1 MALKPQQWPAQEV
14 RDTFL
19 NFFKK
24 KGHTFGNYPSSQT
37 DLHTLTLL
45 VPSSSVVPHNDPSLL
60 FTNAGMNQY
69 KSIFLGTVDPHSD
82 FAQLKCATNSQ
93 KCIRAGG
100 KHNDLDDVGKDSY
113 HHTFFEMLGNWSF
126 AHYFKKEAIENSW
139 ELLTKVY
146 GLDPDRI
153 YVTYFEGDTASGIG
167 PDDEAVAL
175 WRAVG
180 VPSDHIVPGDMKD
193 NFWEMG
199 DQGPCGPC
207 IEIHYDRI
215 GGGRNASHLVNRDD
229 PQVIEIW
236 NVVFI
241 QFNREEDRSLTPLP
255 NKHIDTGL
263 GFERLVSI
271 LQDKSS
277 NYDTDVFSPL
287 FEKIQEVTGARPY
300 GGSFG
305 IKDTDGVDTAYRV
318 VADHVRTCTIAISD
332 GVVPDSIGRA
342 YVVRR
347 ILRRGV
353 RYARKYFNAEIG
365 SFFAQIVP
373 TVIDQL
379 GDIFPEIRRKE
390 HDVQEILNEEEQAFA
405 ITLDRGE
412 AMLNKYARDCQFRGF
427 KNLPGADV
435 WRLQDTYGFP
445 VDLTKLIA
453 EEQGLN
459 ILEAEV
465 SIAREK
471 AREASKG
478 DKKNVSDLVK
488 LDVHNIAALDKMDDV
503 PKTDDTAKHGKG
515 AVLSTIMSLY
525 RDKKF
530 MRNTSDL
537 PQGLPFGVLLEKTN
551 LYAESGGQECDT
563 GKLMIDGVA
572 EMAIRNAYSY
582 GGYVLHGGYLK
593 EGVLSIGD
601 KVLVE
606 YDESRRQRIRANHT
620 GTHLLNY
627 SAREVLGKEVEQKGS
642 LVSPEKLRF
651 DFSHKAAI
659 TDEELQQ
666 IENISAKIIQKDM
679 EVFTSDVKLL
689 TARQI
694 EGVRSIS
701 GETYP
706 DPVRV
711 VSIGVPIDKL
721 LLDVASKDWWKYSI
735 EFCGGTHV
743 ARTSELGELIVVEES
758 GIAKGI
764 RRIVAVTGQATV
776 AVRQHARNFEE
787 RLERLEQMSFC
798 TDKENLMKDT
808 QAELARLTISTL
820 TKRAFTTRCGKLAV
834 DMLKEQ
840 KEVHKANIAAAKHL
854 INAHFERNKASTSFV
869 ARLPVNSFST
879 KTVSECVK
887 HAYSKH
893 TNKSVYVVGV
903 DSVTSKVA
911 HGCSVSQEHESKGL
925 LASEWA
931 AQVTEIV
938 GGKAGGMGLTC
949 LGSGIDA
956 EKVDRGV
963 DAAVDHL
970 NKLGIS

>member
-1 MALKPQQWPAQEV
+1 MASIPQQWPAQRV

-19 NFFKK
+19 NFFKE
-24 KGHTFGNYPSSQT
+24 KGHTYGKYPSPQIG
-37 DLHTLTLL
+37 LRTLTLL

-69 KSIFLGTVDPHSD
+69 KSIFLGTVDPQSD
-82 FAQLKCATNSQ
+82 FAQLRCATNSQ

-146 GLDPDRI
+146 GLDPDRL
-153 YVTYFEGDTASGIG
+153 YVTYLEGDAASGIG

-180 VPSDHIVPGDMKD
+180 VPGDHIVPGNMKD

-207 IEIHYDRI
+207 IELHYDRV
-215 GGGRNASHLVNRDD
+215 GGGRNASHLVNQDD

-241 QFNREEDRSLTPLP
+241 QFNREEDRSLTLLP

-287 FEKIQEVTGARPY
+287 FEKIQEITGARPY
-300 GGSFG
+300 SGKFG
-305 IKDTDGVDTAYRV
+305 TEDTDGVDTAYRV

-365 SFFAQIVP
+365 SFAKIVP

-379 GDIFPEIRRKE
+379 GDIFPELCRKE
-390 HDVQEILNEEEQAFA
+390 SDVKKTLNEEEQAFA

-412 AMLNKYARDCQFRGF
+412 AMLNKYAHNCRSRGL

-459 ILEAEV
+459 INESEV
-465 SIAREK
+465 DIAREK
-471 AREASKG
+471 AREASRG
-478 DKKNVSDLVK
+478 DQKNTSDLVK
-488 LDVHNIAALDKMDDV
+488 LDVHDIAALDKMDDV
-503 PKTDDTAKHGKG
+503 PKTDDTAKHSKG
-515 AVLSTIMSLY
+515 AIWSTIKSLY
-525 RDKKF
+525 RDKTF
-530 MRNTSDL
+530 MYSTSEL
-537 PQGLPFGVLLEKTN
+537 PQGLPFGVLLDKTN
-551 LYAESGGQECDT
+551 LFAESGGQECDT
-563 GKLMIDGVA
+563 GRLVIQGVA
-572 EMAIRNAYSY
+572 EMAINSVYSY

-593 EGVLSIGD
+593 GGVLSIGD
-601 KVLVE
+601 KVLME
-606 YDESRRQRIRANHT
+606 YDELRRQPIRVNHT
-620 GTHLLNY
+620 GTHILNH
-627 SAREVLGKEVEQKGS
+627 SLREVLGKEVEQKGS

-651 DFSHKAAI
+651 DFSHNAAI
-659 TDEELQQ
+659 TDEELQR
-666 IENISAKIIQKDM
+666 IENISARNIQDDM
-679 EVFTSDVKLL
+679 EVFTSNVKLP

-694 EGVRSIS
+694 NGIRSIP

-711 VSIGVPIDKL
+711 VSIGIPIDKL
-721 LLDVASKDWWKYSI
+721 LLDVASKDWWKYSV

-743 ARTSELGELIVVEES
+743 ARTNELKDLIVVEET

-776 AVRQHARNFEE
+776 AVRHQARDFEE
-787 RLERLEQMSFC
+787 RLDHLEQMSFS
-798 TDKENLMKDT
+798 TDKGTMLKTT
-808 QAELARLTISTL
+808 QTELAGLTISTM
-820 TKRAFTTRCGKLAV
+820 TKRALTRRCEKVAM

-840 KEVHKANIAAAKHL
+840 KELQKANLAAAMNF
-854 INAHFERNKASTSFV
+854 INTHFEHNNSSKSFV
-869 ARLPVNSFST
+869 ARLPVNSSSA

-887 HAYSKH
+887 HVSSKH
-893 TNKSVYVVGV
+893 KDKSVYVIGV
-903 DSVTSKVA
+903 DSFTSKVA

-925 LASEWA
+925 VACEWA
-931 AQVTEIV
+931 AQVVESV
-938 GGKAGGMGLTC
+938 GGKAGGKGATC

-956 EKVDRGV
+956 EGVDKAV